1 MKSGLVGYAAFD
13 LQEATLRHQEIHESG
28 EGRRFTGGCP
38 KLLQDCRL
46 PLGNGPKRMQD
57 VLLESSLAP
66 RDV

>member
-1 MKSGLVGYAAFD
+1 MKSGLVCYAAFD
-13 LQEATLRHQEIHESG
+13 LREATLRHQEIHESG
-28 EGRRFTGGCP
+28 KGMRVTGDCP
-38 KLLQDCRL
+38 KLLQDCKL